1 MKGDYQAGVCNIGP
15 NEALRRKRVGYM
27 GLALTIS
34 TIVMMSIGTVSR
46 PTRFLV
52 VVPAM
57 IAATGFI
64 QARKQF
70 CLAFGLAGTFN
81 FGKLGEFSKV
91 ETAEFRAADRAMVI
105 RMFLQASAIALTVG
119 IIFFAL
125 PL

>member
-1 MKGDYQAGVCNIGP
+1 
-15 NEALRRKRVGYM
+15 
-27 GLALTIS
+27 
-34 TIVMMSIGTVSR
+34 MMSLGTVAR

-64 QARKQF
+64 QARTKF
-70 CLAFGLAGTFN
+70 CLGFGLAGTFN

-105 RMFLQASAIALTVG
+105 KIFLRSAAIAVAVG
-119 IIFFAL
+119 VIFMAL